1 MANVY
6 GENHRFGIHN
16 QERLSIMRG
25 ADDQI
30 DSGGLVTRITNALV
44 QRVLTGPVQPGEW
57 LRQDALAL

>member
-1 MANVY
+1 
-6 GENHRFGIHN
+6 
-16 QERLSIMRG
+16 MRG